1 MLVRVLSLVLT
12 MLLSACGMRSGA
24 PVPDARTR
32 KAEGVRKAEDVR
44 KAERVHKAL
53 DQPAVAKLPPTRRVS
68 EPVAYA
74 QLPCID
80 GPEVSRWERHF
91 ASRGP
96 QWRSLLVG
104 KGRGGRH
111 LPTVRRMI
119 QDAGLPPGLA
129 LLPAI
134 ESGYRPDARGP
145 HGSAG
150 LWQLSAA
157 TARNHGLTVSATR
170 DDRLD
175 VERSTTAA
183 ISLLGNLH
191 ERYGTWPLAL
201 AAYNAGEGRVDRA
214 RSDQPEA
221 TFWDLSADRRLPPVT
236 RHYVPKFLGLVR
248 FATGDWLC
256 PPEGPSGGL
265 AAR

>member
-1 MLVRVLSLVLT
+1 MLGRLLPLLLT
-12 MLLSACGMRSGA
+12 TLLAACGLRGVSVA
-24 PVPDARTR
+24 PETRVPRVPDDRSAAPLPRPT
-32 KAEGVRKAEDVR
+32 VRP
-44 KAERVHKAL
+44 L
-53 DQPAVAKLPPTRRVS
+53 PA
-68 EPVAYA
+68 PVAYA

-80 GPEVSRWERHF
+80 GPEVDRWERHF
-91 ASRGP
+91 EARRQ

-104 KGRGGRH
+104 PRRGGRH

-145 HGSAG
+145 RGSAG

-157 TARNHGLTVSATR
+157 TARSHGLTVSETR

-175 VERSTTAA
+175 VERSTTVA

-236 RHYVPKFLGLVR
+236 RRYVPKFLGLVR

-256 PPEGPSGGL
+256 APEGPPSGL
-265 AAR
+265 ATR